1 MYMFNYK
8 RLTFI
13 LLLVSFLL
21 IITDSAMERQARR
34 SLLSLA
40 NIVVEEGSSVTETA
54 PSSFLDILETGRLGI
69 YSFLDRQDDAISTK
83 ADMSSGYLS
92 VLLTIAYYII
102 LVIKFICG
110 YVITFYPFL
119 ILFLYLFLT
128 SRIFKKDEF
137 GIDE

>member
-1 MYMFNYK
+1 MFNYK

-69 YSFLDRQDDAISTK
+69 YSFLDRQDDAIGTK